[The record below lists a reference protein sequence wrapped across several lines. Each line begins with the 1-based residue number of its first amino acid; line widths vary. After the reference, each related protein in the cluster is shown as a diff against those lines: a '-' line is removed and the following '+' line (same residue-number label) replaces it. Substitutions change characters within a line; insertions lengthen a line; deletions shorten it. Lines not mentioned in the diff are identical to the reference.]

1 MLAADRGQGLGNR
14 RIRGMHAIPG
24 YQEIHSVYGGDGD
37 GVCGAEVRV
46 EAIRPQNRSNP
57 SVPVRKTPRAFV
69 GQVFNLRPVSNRPPA
84 SARQRRR
91 LET

>member
-1 MLAADRGQGLGNR
+1 VAAN
-14 RIRGMHAIPG
+14 AT
-24 YQEIHSVYGGDGD
+24 QEGGGD
-37 GVCGAEVRV
+37 AEVRV
-46 EAIRPQNRSNP
+46 EAIRPQKRSNP